1 MHRRVAAQ
9 ALRCLAARR
18 GEGGLEQGEAMS
30 IALIVEV
37 MPLLIVGI
45 ACIRKSR
52 DHAEPLPFVAGI
64 ILTIGSLS
72 LLAVGFLC

>member
-1 MHRRVAAQ
+1 
-9 ALRCLAARR
+9 
-18 GEGGLEQGEAMS
+18 MS